1 MKTTIFTTLLISAVM
16 IFADTKHITELTDSN
31 FDKEVILSEGIV
43 LVDFWAPWC
52 GPCKTLG
59 PIIDELAAEYHTQM
73 KFTKLNVDNNRNT
86 SAKFGIR
93 SIPTVGIFIGGE
105 PVDGFVG
112 LRNKEQIKEILEKH
126 LENSVKTERSE
137 GSLKE

>member
-1 MKTTIFTTLLISAVM
+1 MKMTFLTALLISAVM
-16 IFADTKHITELTDSN
+16 IFADAKYITELSDSN
-31 FDKEVILSEGIV
+31 FDKEVLQSQEIV
-43 LVDFWAPWC
+43 MVDFWAPWC

-59 PIIDELAAEYHTQM
+59 PIIDELSSEYHTQM

-112 LRNKEQIKEILEKH
+112 LRSKDQIKEIIERHLKNSGKPESSEKA
-126 LENSVKTERSE
+126 E
-137 GSLKE
+137 KE

>member
-1 MKTTIFTTLLISAVM
+1 MKITFLTALLISAVTL
-16 IFADTKHITELTDSN
+16 FADAKFITELSDSD
-31 FDKEVILSEGIV
+31 FDKEVLQAEEIV
-43 LVDFWAPWC
+43 MVDFWAPWC

-59 PIIDELAAEYHTQM
+59 PIIDELASEYNTKM
-73 KFTKLNVDNNRNT
+73 KFTKLNVDNNPKT

-112 LRNKEQIKEILEKH
+112 LRDKDQIKEIIDKH
-126 LENSVKTERSE
+126 LKNAGQTKNTERSE
-137 GSLKE
+137 KE

>member
-1 MKTTIFTTLLISAVM
+1 MKIKLLTAVLISALTV
-16 IFADTKHITELTDSN
+16 FAEVKYITELNDSD
-31 FDKEVILSEGIV
+31 FDKEVLQSDEIV
-43 LVDFWAPWC
+43 MVDFWAPWC

-59 PIIDELAAEYHTQM
+59 PIIDELASEYHTQM
-73 KFTKLNVDNNRNT
+73 KFTKLNVDNNPKT

-126 LENSVKTERSE
+126 LKNSGQSN
-137 GSLKE
+137 SLKESEKE